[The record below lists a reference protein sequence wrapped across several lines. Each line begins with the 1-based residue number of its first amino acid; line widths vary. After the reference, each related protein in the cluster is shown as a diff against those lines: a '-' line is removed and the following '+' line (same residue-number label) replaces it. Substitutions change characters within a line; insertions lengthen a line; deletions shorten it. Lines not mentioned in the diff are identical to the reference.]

1 MEIIDYSVLYTFSLV
16 SWNQFLKLS
25 KPCTVCVIPLSNKY
39 MYTYIYTAKV
49 YLAKVVDRKL
59 HVLWGWVGLNLVAT
73 SALLISTLLLQWVTN
88 EDTVHCL
95 QIVLSNRVYWKES
108 AMLRLHYTSLQIYMR
123 LHYFAWT
130 SRVESSKYHRKAAK
144 CHTLSLCK
152 WIGINVTKLVNVQY
166 LGLQPR
172 LRLHN
177 RSATSHANRS
187 PHVR

>member
-1 MEIIDYSVLYTFSLV
+1 
-16 SWNQFLKLS
+16 
-25 KPCTVCVIPLSNKY
+25 

-95 QIVLSNRVYWKES
+95 QIVLSNRLYWKES
-108 AMLRLHYTSLQIYMR
+108 AMLRLHYTSSQIYMR

-130 SRVESSKYHRKAAK
+130 SRVESPKYHRKAAK
-144 CHTLSLCK
+144 CRHFLCANELESMSQNSSTYNVK
-152 WIGINVTKLVNVQY
+152 CTVSAYNPDGDFIIDLPHHMQIGRRMWGRRAQIEHNNNLDTYIWMVCESVWI
-166 LGLQPR
+166 
-172 LRLHN
+172 
-177 RSATSHANRS
+177 
-187 PHVR
+187 

>member
-88 EDTVHCL
+88 EDTVHL
-95 QIVLSNRVYWKES
+95 SSNRFVK
-108 AMLRLHYTSLQIYMR
+108 LTLL
-123 LHYFAWT
+123 
-130 SRVESSKYHRKAAK
+130 KGK
-144 CHTLSLCK
+144 CHVKTSVYVIANLSAPALLCVNK
-152 WIGINVTKLVNVQY
+152 SGWIFQVSPEGGQVPYTFFVQMNWN
-166 LGLQPR
+166 QCHKTRQRTISRPTTPTE
-172 LRLHN
+172 
-177 RSATSHANRS
+177 TS
-187 PHVR
+187 